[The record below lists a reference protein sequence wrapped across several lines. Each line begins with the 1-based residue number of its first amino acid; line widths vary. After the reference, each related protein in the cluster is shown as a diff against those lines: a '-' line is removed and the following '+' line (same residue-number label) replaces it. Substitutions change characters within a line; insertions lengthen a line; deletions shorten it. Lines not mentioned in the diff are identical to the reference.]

1 MKEQKSSSTS
11 VPSCTDDEME
21 VEMEQQQEIVNE
33 LQEEE
38 KELELVEFDGISQ
51 ICVNC
56 ITKY

>member
-1 MKEQKSSSTS
+1 
-11 VPSCTDDEME
+11 ME